1 MRRAALAIAICA
13 LLSGCGV
20 ELGDGE
26 AGNRS
31 AAAAESTRTEQ
42 AVRARRAASLP
53 RRESGQL
60 AIAGEQQGSL
70 SSNAVDDFRKRQ
82 QEVSASY
89 SAVGATEGFARL
101 CRGEIDVVD
110 SARTIS
116 RAELAVCN
124 ANGLEIRTPIQI
136 ASDAI
141 VLATRNE
148 SDVGGDCL
156 TVADVADVYRRGS
169 TIDNWNQV
177 GFDDLPLK
185 AAGPDQDANAFSN
198 FASQV
203 LGVPSGATLN
213 DLRGDYRAHGSDDA
227 IRRDIIGETMARRVP
242 DLVEGDVRREQRTL
256 AQRRRIYVG
265 NAVVKVRERVLRAI
279 RDENRRRAR
288 RKEAVRNPKALER
301 RNLRRVNRA
310 KREAANR
317 ARRSFDRRFD
327 ALRVRRTQELLG
339 RARRNG
345 VVGFVRFSFYEAY
358 EDELR
363 PLELDAGAERD
374 AALAAADKRARA
386 TGLTPPNR
394 LPSVDEDGNRIPNC
408 IFPSQLTITTGEY
421 PLSRRIL
428 LYTSTRGLQRPEV
441 RAFLA
446 FALTNAQQLA
456 TRSRLVPITNRLR
469 AEQYRFVTGTA
480 ITTREAPLPG
490 EQASTGTA
498 TTPAAPTARTP
509 ATTTTT
515 PQSSASTTRDRTP
528 SAAPANRVPGVSSGV
543 SANREESP

>member
-1 MRRAALAIAICA
+1 MRRVALAIAICA
-13 LLSGCGV
+13 LCSGCGV
-20 ELGDGE
+20 ELGDGGSDSRSE
-26 AGNRS
+26 AS
-31 AAAAESTRTEQ
+31 AESARMEQ
-42 AVRARRAASLP
+42 AAKARRAASLP
-53 RRESGQL
+53 QRKSGEL

-70 SSNAVDDFRKRQ
+70 SSNAVDAFRRDQK
-82 QEVSASY
+82 EVSASY
-89 SAVGATEGFARL
+89 SAVGATDGFARL

-156 TVADVADVYRRGS
+156 TVADVESVYERES
-169 TIDNWNQV
+169 KIDNWNQL
-177 GFDDLPLK
+177 GFDDLPLR

-213 DLRGDYRAHGSDDA
+213 DLRSDYRSHASDDA
-227 IRRDIIGETMARRVP
+227 IRRDIIGEGTIRRVP
-242 DLVEGDVRREQRTL
+242 DLVEEDVRRQRRTL
-256 AQRRRIYVG
+256 RDRRRTFVG
-265 NAVVKVRERVLRAI
+265 AAVVKVRERVLREI

-288 RKEAVRNPKALER
+288 RKEAVKDPGALER
-301 RNLRRVNRA
+301 RNLRRINRA

-317 ARRSFDRRFD
+317 ARRQFDRRFD
-327 ALRVRRTQELLG
+327 AFRVQRTQQLLG

-345 VVGFVRFSFYEAY
+345 VVGFVRFSYYEAY

-363 PLELDAGAERD
+363 PLELDPGAERD
-374 AALAAADKRARA
+374 AALAAADRRARA
-386 TGLTPPNR
+386 AGLTPPNR
-394 LPSVDEDGNRIPNC
+394 LPSTDSDGNRIPNC

-428 LYTSTRGLQRPEV
+428 LYTSTRGLQRAEV

-446 FALTNAQQLA
+446 YALSNAQRLA
-456 TRSRLVPITNRLR
+456 TTSRLVPITDRLR
-469 AEQYRFVTGTA
+469 AAQYRFVTGTA

-490 EQASTGTA
+490 EQAAPTR
-498 TTPAAPTARTP
+498 TTPAPRRTTT
-509 ATTTTT
+509 TTTTT
-515 PQSSASTTRDRTP
+515 PQSSTANPTRTTP
-528 SAAPANRVPGVSSGV
+528 SATPGRVPGTSSGV
-543 SANREESP
+543 SATTEESP